1 MGHDPTK
8 QLLGVTQSS
17 DKAGTTTYPSDPA
30 SFPAGTAVRLDSG
43 GLLTVI
49 KGSNQWVGIS
59 LGKSLSDSK
68 KTTVLRAGSRVPI
81 RLADDGNSYAYV
93 VKGASVHIDDASG
106 IATASAETGTTLSNA
121 VFVSDVL
128 SGIAEDGTDVPVA
141 LVDMVGGL

>member
-17 DKAGTTTYPSDPA
+17 DKAGTTTYASDPA
-30 SFPAGTAVRLDSG
+30 LFPAGTAVRLGPD
-43 GLLTVI
+43 GLLTVT

-68 KTTVLRAGSRVPI
+68 TTTVLRGGSQVPI
-81 RLADDGNSYAYV
+81 RLADDGNNYAYV
-93 VKGASVHIDDASG
+93 VQGAPVEIDDATG
-106 IATASAETGTTLSNA
+106 LATVAGGSATTSNA
-121 VFVSDVL
+121 VFVSGVL
-128 SGIAEDGTDVPVA
+128 SGITEEGTTVPVA